1 MGAAVTRSRPG
12 ETEDTVESP
21 YVAQGQGSPAPGE
34 RRAHTQSVLDVD
46 QPALESEKLSDPD
59 QLIGHCPVRALV
71 PGQEGLA
78 EPLPFFPL
86 GDESPCGTGEKRG
99 RSDLR
104 LGSPLTQRS
113 PRCGSCPSCK
123 LVSVPRKQENQIPRN
138 RSDKP
143 INEKAGEAPPF
154 PGGRPPTACSQS
166 HLL

>member
-21 YVAQGQGSPAPGE
+21 YVAQGQGGPAPGE

-71 PGQEGLA
+71 PGQEGLT

-86 GDESPCGTGEKRG
+86 GDESPCGTGEAREVRPESRFPPDPAVPKVWLLPQLQTCQCPQKARE
-99 RSDLR
+99 SDT
-104 LGSPLTQRS
+104 P
-113 PRCGSCPSCK
+113 K
-123 LVSVPRKQENQIPRN
+123 SVRQA
-138 RSDKP
+138 D
-143 INEKAGEAPPF
+143 
-154 PGGRPPTACSQS
+154 
-166 HLL
+166 